1 MNIFRLCGD
10 MLHLTSIML
19 LLVRIMK
26 SKNTTGVSCRMQEM
40 YMIVF
45 ITRYLDL
52 FWSFVSVY
60 NSVMKIT
67 YIAATAYAIYM
78 IRFQRPLC
86 DTYDRTIDSFP
97 YEKFLLGPCA
107 ILALISTHDYSP
119 SEILWT
125 YSVWVE
131 AVAIIPQLVLLQ
143 QGREVENLTSN
154 FVAAMGAYRLLYI
167 LNWVYLYL
175 NDQQVVLTAVIG
187 GVIQTGLYVDFG
199 YYYARSKWYGQK
211 LILPE

>member
-1 MNIFRLCGD
+1 
-10 MLHLTSIML
+10 MLHLTSIIL
-19 LLVRIMK
+19 LLVRITR

-40 YMIVF
+40 YLIVF
-45 ITRYLDL
+45 VTRYLDL
-52 FWSFVSVY
+52 LWSFVSVY

-67 YIAATAYAIYM
+67 YIAATSYAIYL
-78 IRFQRPLC
+78 IRFKSPLAE
-86 DTYDRTIDSFP
+86 TYDRTVDNFP

-107 ILALISTHDYSP
+107 ILALISTRDFSI

-125 YSVWVE
+125 FSVWVE

-167 LNWVYLYL
+167 LNWAHLYFS
-175 NDQQVVLTAVIG
+175 DQQVLLSAVIG
-187 GVIQTGLYVDFG
+187 GVVQTGLYVDFF